1 MFWWSSSFLETVK
14 QDWIKMKKYIQ
25 KRLLQLFGVLLGV
38 TFLTFLL
45 TELAPSDAA
54 EMKYLSMGMMPSK
67 ELLEQTRREMGLY
80 DPIPIQYVR
89 WLLKALSG
97 DLGDSV
103 KYGEPVLAQLS
114 KKLPMTLQL
123 AGSSLIVS
131 ILISFPLALFTA
143 RKKNRISDY
152 LVRIVSFVGI
162 SMPNFWLG
170 LLLMY
175 VFAVKLRWLPVIST
189 TSVQGILLPVMT
201 LSIPM
206 VCSYTRQMRTAFL
219 EELGSAYVIGAR
231 ARGVSESKIM
241 LRHVLPNAIFP
252 VITMIGLS
260 AGSLL
265 GGAAVIET
273 IFSWQGI
280 GNMVV
285 EAIRVRDYPL
295 IQGYVIWMAF
305 LYVIINL
312 LVDVLYKILDPQV
325 RLKRTVK

>member
-1 MFWWSSSFLETVK
+1 MFWWSSSFLETIK

>member
-201 LSIPM
+201 LSISM